1 MYPDWGETA
10 DELISNLTF
19 DAKPDDPHL
28 VALAGELEL
37 LGGDTVTSRF
47 AAPPRVPRR
56 HGIQRMIHPAVGELR
71 LSYETLAL
79 PDDDLRLVSYLPADD
94 ASSQALDQIVGRE
107 PRRLRALSG

>member
-1 MYPDWGETA
+1 
-10 DELISNLTF
+10 
-19 DAKPDDPHL
+19 
-28 VALAGELEL
+28 
-37 LGGDTVTSRF
+37 
-47 AAPPRVPRR
+47 
-56 HGIQRMIHPAVGELR
+56 MIHPAVGELR